1 MNWSING
8 NNHGWQIINMN
19 MIYFWKGG
27 KSFEVFAQMRP
38 DIILNDPS
46 GHSAENEL

>member
-1 MNWSING
+1 
-8 NNHGWQIINMN
+8 

-27 KSFEVFAQMRP
+27 KSLEVFAQMRL
-38 DIILNDPS
+38 DIVLNDPC